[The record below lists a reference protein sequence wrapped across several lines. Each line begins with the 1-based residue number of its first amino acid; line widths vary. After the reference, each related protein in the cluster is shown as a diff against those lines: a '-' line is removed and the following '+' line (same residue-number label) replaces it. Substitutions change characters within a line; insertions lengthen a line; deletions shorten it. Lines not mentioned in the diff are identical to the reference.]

1 MTPELRP
8 VSPPA
13 PPGRQSGRP
22 AAYKYTAAASRL
34 LFRYPH
40 SPQQK
45 LFSLL
50 SMEEGKAVV
59 LERKDEVQIRETK
72 KVYPKDLPSRYVRVL
87 VRSTGI
93 CGSGT

>member
-1 MTPELRP
+1 
-8 VSPPA
+8 
-13 PPGRQSGRP
+13 
-22 AAYKYTAAASRL
+22 
-34 LFRYPH
+34 
-40 SPQQK
+40 
-45 LFSLL
+45 
-50 SMEEGKAVV
+50 MEEGKAVV